1 MNSNVHG
8 GGPKKKVKKS
18 FLRTT
23 LEFALFIAWLVCT
36 GFAGYY
42 VGYDPSKVSC
52 PEATGLDAKIRA
64 SVASTSTAAVQQVT
78 EPCPQAESAPSTS
91 SSDGSIPLPPLQK
104 KEGYTFEELD
114 QLWSCSHAVGNM
126 STLHEQILPKNI
138 HMEKTKWKSI
148 ITVEPKAFFD
158 KYLSQYP
165 GDTRA
170 VQPVVVF
177 SHKPLSSFDE
187 MGEVCKVLDIAVV
200 PDKPG
205 VCVAVTETFHDVAS
219 YHMLHADRQADG
231 SFALTSNFVDGRVLP
246 EEPAYAAARALIL
259 DFFRFGDEVQQAMR
273 GVPKHSNGK
282 VVVGVF
288 VDDAED
294 MELFLN
300 SYASA
305 NKQGVSKGKFCVF
318 TTSQQVSDD
327 LAKSGIKVIFLPQL
341 SRVGRSGATASLSP
355 KLRRHFLQA
364 WLAFAAA
371 NHLLKVLWQSPATIW
386 FDRPDNVVHA
396 HPVVETL
403 WVFKGR
409 EDQRAAPFFV
419 SFDFFI
425 AQGTER
431 PVHLLHELLMHF
443 DLIIAWDSLDA
454 VAAYRL
460 SENNSRYG
468 TTVYVLPPTQILHA
482 ELLKHQPDKLRHA
495 AEAERHPQA
504 IVLPKHFEDVARTQ
518 QVLRDAGLW
527 FL

>member
-1 MNSNVHG
+1 MHITHQT

-18 FLRTT
+18 FLRTV
-23 LEFALFIAWLVCT
+23 LEFVLFLTWLVCT

-42 VGYDPSKVSC
+42 MGYDPSKISC
-52 PEATGLDAKIRA
+52 PEVQGLDAKIRA
-64 SVASTSTAAVQQVT
+64 SVVAPTPATAVQQIS
-78 EPCPQAESAPSTS
+78 EPCPTEVEHPVTS
-91 SSDGSIPLPPLQK
+91 SSNNIVLPPLHK
-104 KEGYTFEELD
+104 PEGYSFEELD
-114 QLWSCSHAVGNM
+114 RLWSCSHAVGNM
-126 STLHEQILPKNI
+126 SELHEQILPANI

-170 VQPVVVF
+170 VQPVIVF
-177 SHKPLSSFDE
+177 SHKPLNSFEE

-205 VCVAVTETFHDVAS
+205 TCVAVTETFHDVAS

-231 SFALTSNFVDGRVLP
+231 TFALTSNFVDGRVLP

-259 DFFRFGDEVQQAMR
+259 DFFKYGEEVQQAMKA
-273 GVPKHSNGK
+273 VPKHPKGN

-288 VDDAED
+288 VDDAVD

-305 NKQGVSKGKFCVF
+305 NRQGVSKGKFCVF
-318 TTSQQVSDD
+318 TTSQQVNDD
-327 LAKSGIKVIFLPQL
+327 MSKSGIKVIHLPQL
-341 SRVGRSGATASLSP
+341 ANVGRSGSTSP
-355 KLRRHFLQA
+355 LNAKLRRYFIQA
-364 WLAFAAA
+364 WLAFATA
-371 NHLLKVLWQSPATIW
+371 NQLLKVLWQTPATIW
-386 FDRPDNVVHA
+386 FDRPDNIVHA
-396 HPVVETL
+396 NPAVETL

-409 EDQRAAPFFV
+409 EDQRSAPFFI
-419 SFDFFI
+419 SFDFFL
-425 AQGTER
+425 AEGTER

-443 DLIIAWDSLDA
+443 DLIMAWDSLDA
-454 VAAYRL
+454 VTAYRL

-468 TTVYVLPPTQILHA
+468 TTVFVLPPTKVLHS
-482 ELLKHQPDKLRHA
+482 ELMNHNPEKLRHA
-495 AEAERHPQA
+495 AQSEQHPQV
-504 IVLPKHFEDVARTQ
+504 IVIPKNYEDVTQTQ
-518 QVLRDAGLW
+518 QILRDAGLW